1 MFRIAAILHG
11 VLSRALQGNAA
22 SADAVAMGNHAKPVA
37 DVAWRTAQAIA

>member
-22 SADAVAMGNHAKPVA
+22 SADAVAMGSRARPVA
-37 DVAWRTAQAIA
+37 DVAWRMAQNID